1 MLSIAM
7 DNLDSKQT
15 PTQPGTVPDLIA
27 RAQEPRS
34 VIQDWRA
41 AVLNVLLPIIA
52 LAILPALIQTV
63 YQVFIYR
70 GIGWQGPAIYIV
82 FYGALVYV
90 AVKRNIDST
99 RRGWLLVGLTYLT
112 GLVAMGRGGLAGD
125 GRIYLVVMP
134 ILAVALISARTG
146 LYAAI
151 VSLVTFCI
159 FGILAQYGPL
169 SQWLIRDDNP
179 LDVEYWLYS
188 GLTMGTIVIVV
199 VFVIIRFSKFQFQ
212 TLESSQKI
220 AKALADAYGQLET
233 ANRQLEQ
240 KVQERTLELS
250 QVNRRL
256 EFLATHD
263 SLTGLPNRLLLF
275 DRLDQAVKMSQ
286 RSKTK
291 FALLFIDLDDFKN
304 VNDSFGHAVGDQ
316 VLQAV
321 GEALSSSMRVSDT
334 VARLAGDEFAM
345 ILYDVRDVSDIAI
358 VARKIAAALS
368 KPIRVMDGDLTVTA
382 SIGVSLFPRHGTDPD
397 ALFKK
402 ADQAMYAA
410 KGRGKSQYLLAE

>member
-1 MLSIAM
+1 
-7 DNLDSKQT
+7 
-15 PTQPGTVPDLIA
+15 
-27 RAQEPRS
+27 
-34 VIQDWRA
+34 
-41 AVLNVLLPIIA
+41 
-52 LAILPALIQTV
+52 
-63 YQVFIYR
+63 
-70 GIGWQGPAIYIV
+70 
-82 FYGALVYV
+82 
-90 AVKRNIDST
+90 
-99 RRGWLLVGLTYLT
+99 
-112 GLVAMGRGGLAGD
+112 MGRGGLAGD
-125 GRIYLVVMP
+125 GRIYLVVVP
-134 ILAVALISARTG
+134 ILAVTLISTRTG

-151 VSLVTFCI
+151 VSLVTFCV
-159 FGILAQYGPL
+159 FGILAQYGSL

-179 LDVEYWLYS
+179 LDAEYWLYS

-212 TLESSQKI
+212 TLESSRKI

-275 DRLDQAVKMSQ
+275 DRLDQAVKMSR

-321 GEALSSSMRVSDT
+321 GEALSSSMRLSDT

-345 ILYDVRDVSDIAI
+345 ILYDVRDGSDIAT

-368 KPIRVMDGDLTVTA
+368 QPVHVLESSLTVTA
-382 SIGVSLFPRHGTDPD
+382 SIGVSLFPQHGTDPD

-402 ADQAMYAA
+402 ADQAMYIA
-410 KGRGKSQYLLAE
+410 KNRGKGQYLVAE